1 MRNWYEPCGREQGKP
16 PYGDPHDF
24 QKSFDMADIDNF
36 YDDKLG
42 FTDAE
47 DQLRDQSEEFKET
60 VGDTDDEKKKTE
72 QETEKKPKPCGCRR

>member
-1 MRNWYEPCGREQGKP
+1 
-16 PYGDPHDF
+16 
-24 QKSFDMADIDNF
+24 MADIDNF
-36 YDDKLG
+36 YDDTLD

-72 QETEKKPKPCGCRR
+72 QETEKKPKPCSCRR